1 MATAHGLIEFT
12 VGTQNI
18 VNNYTPVTAKF
29 YAVLD
34 SGYVYSG
41 YTTYPKL
48 TLDGTTETKSLASYD
63 LSSSNPKVLLG
74 SITKN
79 VYHGS
84 DGKKTVS
91 ASFTWNPD
99 NSYLSTVTGSASKV
113 LTTIP
118 RATTPTFSATS
129 VALNGSV
136 TITLNPADSSFKHKI
151 RYDFGNFTGQSS
163 GISIGSGFS
172 GQGNRSVTFTP
183 PESLGFEIPA
193 ANSGTCKILCYTYT
207 SSGTHIGT
215 TTKNI
220 TITVPSYTPTIS
232 GITLSGK
239 NLLSGE
245 YVQGKSSVTADAEFD
260 SSYYAYI
267 TDVVATVDGK
277 NYTEIPFTS
286 SVLSSGSKK
295 VKFTVT
301 DSRGKTASLESSA
314 FTVHAYSIPQIT
326 TFTLARQ
333 SDGSTVVA
341 TVGGNIS
348 AINNKNAKTITVTLN
363 GKTNTITSS
372 SYTISGTTT
381 FTGVPTDSTLTA
393 TATFKDSYISI
404 TKNATLPTVAVT
416 MDFHNSGQGIAMGK
430 VAESTKLLDV
440 AWPIKMK
447 CLKFQRGAR
456 PTSADISPESE
467 YVGSIEY
474 FTASSS
480 MTSGKPSTVDG
491 QSTATDG
498 HILHFH
504 WDGTNGFDSQL
515 YVRNSTGSLLTRG
528 CNGGTWGA
536 WKQMLDTNLCKD
548 YVVTESTS
556 GDWYYTKWNSG
567 KAEAWRKITVGDV
580 SLTTSMVSGVWS
592 NDTQKARDI
601 SLPSGLFIDAPYAFI
616 NATSSGY
623 TITQVSNTTKDT
635 ISYRLWA
642 PYSATISNC
651 VVFLY
656 VRGKW
661 K

>member
-91 ASFTWNPD
+91 ASFTWDPD

-151 RYDFGNFTGQSS
+151 RYDFGYLTGQSS

-172 GQGNRSVTFTP
+172 GQGKQSVTFKV

-232 GITLSGK
+232 GITLTGN
-239 NLLSGE
+239 NLLSGA

-314 FTVHAYSIPQIT
+314 FTVYAYSIPQIT
-326 TFTLARQ
+326 TFTLERQ
-333 SDGSTVVA
+333 TDGTTVIA
-341 TVGGNIS
+341 TVTGSIA
-348 AINNKNAKTITVTLN
+348 AINNKNAKTITVNLN
-363 GKTNTITSS
+363 GKTNTITSTA
-372 SYTISGTTT
+372 YTISGTTT

-393 TATFKDSYISI
+393 TATFKDSYTSI

-416 MDFHNSGQGIAMGK
+416 MDFYKDGNGIAMGK
-430 VAESTKLLDV
+430 VAEKPNLLDV
-440 AWPIKMK
+440 AWSVKASGFK
-447 CLKFQRGAR
+447 SQRGPR
-456 PTSADISPESE
+456 PTSADIAPEE
-467 YVGSIEY
+467 KYWGSMEY
-474 FTASSS
+474 FLASSA
-480 MTSGKPSTVDG
+480 MTTGKPSLVDG
-491 QSTATDG
+491 YESSPDG

-504 WDGTNGFDSQL
+504 WDNNLGYDSQL
-515 YVRNSTGSLLTRG
+515 YLRNKNGSLLTRG
-528 CNGGTWGA
+528 CNNGTWSE
-536 WKQMLDTNLCKD
+536 WKQFIDNSMCPD
-548 YVVTESTS
+548 YVIEQGTTD
-556 GDWYYTKWNSG
+556 GWDYTKWKNG
-567 KAEAWRKITVGDV
+567 KIELFGEKSLSFPEGTKQTDYLYRSIV
-580 SLTTSMVSGVWS
+580 SL
-592 NDTQKARDI
+592 N
-601 SLPSGLFIDAPYAFI
+601 LSGLLTKIMSGTCSVQTNGMVPQVCRHSTNLATAEIVIVTSRTFSAF
-616 NATSSGY
+616 
-623 TITQVSNTTKDT
+623 TIT
-635 ISYRLWA
+635 A
-642 PYSATISNC
+642 PIYII
-651 VVFLY
+651 
-656 VRGKW
+656 GKW

>member
-91 ASFTWNPD
+91 ASFTWDPD

-151 RYDFGNFTGQSS
+151 RYDFGYLTGQSS

-172 GQGNRSVTFTP
+172 GQGKQSVTFKV

-232 GITLSGK
+232 GITLTGN
-239 NLLSGE
+239 NLLSGA

-314 FTVHAYSIPQIT
+314 FTVYAYSIPQIT
-326 TFTLARQ
+326 TFTLERQ
-333 SDGSTVVA
+333 TDGTTVIA
-341 TVGGNIS
+341 TVTGSIA
-348 AINNKNAKTITVTLN
+348 AINNKNAKTITVNLN
-363 GKTNTITSS
+363 GKTNTITSTA
-372 SYTISGTTT
+372 YTISGTTT

-393 TATFKDSYISI
+393 TATFKDSYTSI

-416 MDFHNSGQGIAMGK
+416 MDFYKDGNGIAMGK
-430 VAESTKLLDV
+430 VAEKPNLLDV
-440 AWPIKMK
+440 AWSVKASGFK
-447 CLKFQRGAR
+447 SQRGPR
-456 PTSADISPESE
+456 PTSADIAPEE
-467 YVGSIEY
+467 KYWGSMEY
-474 FTASSS
+474 FLASSA
-480 MTSGKPSTVDG
+480 MTTGKPSLVDG
-491 QSTATDG
+491 YESSPDG

-504 WDGTNGFDSQL
+504 WDNNLGYDSKL
-515 YVRNSTGSLLTRG
+515 YLRNKNGSLLTRG
-528 CNGGTWGA
+528 CNNGTWSE
-536 WKQMLDTNLCKD
+536 WKQFIDNSMCPD
-548 YVVTESTS
+548 YVIEQGTTD
-556 GDWYYTKWNSG
+556 GWDYTKWKNG
-567 KAEAWRKITVGDV
+567 KIELFGEKSLSFPEGTKQTDYLYRSIV
-580 SLTTSMVSGVWS
+580 SL
-592 NDTQKARDI
+592 N
-601 SLPSGLFIDAPYAFI
+601 LSGLLTKIMSGTCSVQTNGMVPQVCRHSTNLATAEIVIVTSRTFSAF
-616 NATSSGY
+616 
-623 TITQVSNTTKDT
+623 TIT
-635 ISYRLWA
+635 A
-642 PYSATISNC
+642 PIYII
-651 VVFLY
+651 
-656 VRGKW
+656 GKW